1 MDQDYN
7 MDYIISMGMDVIV
20 ALAILFA
27 GWFLGKQVSKTI
39 HRINKLDGTLKTFL
53 GGAAKYAILAIAL
66 IMVLQQFGVQT
77 ASLIAVLGAAGL
89 AIGLALQG
97 TLSNV
102 AAGVMLLVLRPFN
115 VGDFISCGGTM
126 GTVKSLGLF
135 ASELSTPEN
144 IYIFVPNSKL
154 WNADIQNFSRNTTR
168 RQDIVFGIS
177 YADDINKAFK
187 TIEKAIAKDDRISQ
201 VKDKEPMIMVTN
213 LGDSSVDITL
223 RIWANTSDTFK
234 LKVETIKAVKE
245 ALDKD
250 GISIPF
256 PTRTIEMHNAA
267 ANESSNETPKKSA
280 QKKTATKKKDT
291 AKKEAA

>member
-1 MDQDYN
+1 
-7 MDYIISMGMDVIV
+7 MDYFISMGINVII

-27 GWFLGKQVSKTI
+27 GWTLGKQASKTI

-53 GGAAKYAILAIAL
+53 GGASKYTIFAISI

-102 AAGVMLLVLRPFN
+102 AAGVMLLLLRPFN
-115 VGDFISCGGTM
+115 VGDFISCGGTT

-144 IYIFVPNSKL
+144 IYIFVPNSQL

-187 TIEKAIAKDDRISQ
+187 TIEKAIAKDERISQ
-201 VKDKEPMIMVTN
+201 VKDKEPLIMVTN

-267 ANESSNETPKKSA
+267 ANESSKKGP
-280 QKKTATKKKDT
+280 KKTAKKDST
-291 AKKEAA
+291 KKEAA